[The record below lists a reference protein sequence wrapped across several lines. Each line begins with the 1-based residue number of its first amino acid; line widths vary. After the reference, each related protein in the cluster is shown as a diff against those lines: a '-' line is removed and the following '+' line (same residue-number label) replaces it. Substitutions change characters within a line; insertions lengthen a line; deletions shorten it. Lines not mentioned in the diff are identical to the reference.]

1 MKPAKTASSRSVI
14 GTASD
19 RHFDERRQYDADIKM
34 TAHGSEQDM
43 DKLPKPAGLPRSG
56 FGQLTVTLSIVGTL
70 LIVVMCVLVNADI
83 LGRGLFNHPVSG
95 VTEFLGLSIVS
106 VVFLQMANTAREDRH
121 ISNDLIMSAVSKRRP
136 RAAMFFY
143 GLFQL
148 IAAILFLLVVWF
160 VVPIFLENY
169 RGNYY
174 KGTAGYIEI
183 PVWPF
188 VGTVV
193 LGAAAAAVQ
202 HLLLAVREFRR
213 TVAEPNDV

>member
-1 MKPAKTASSRSVI
+1 MT
-14 GTASD
+14 TNASD
-19 RHFDERRQYDADIKM
+19 QEMDER
-34 TAHGSEQDM
+34 
-43 DKLPKPAGLPRSG
+43 PKPAAPPRSG
-56 FGQLTVTLSIVGTL
+56 FGQLTVWLSIVAMV
-70 LIVVMCVLVNADI
+70 LIVVMSVLVNADI
-83 LGRGLFNHPVSG
+83 LGRGLFNHPVPG
-95 VTEFLGLSIVS
+95 VTEFLGLAIVS
-106 VVFLQMANTAREDRH
+106 VVFLQLANTAREDRH
-121 ISNDLIMSAVSKRRP
+121 ISNDLIMSSVSKRRP
-136 RAAMFFY
+136 RVAIFFY

-174 KGTAGYIEI
+174 KGTAGYVEI

-188 VGTVV
+188 IGTVV

-213 TVAEPNDV
+213 AVAEPNDV

>member
-1 MKPAKTASSRSVI
+1 
-14 GTASD
+14 
-19 RHFDERRQYDADIKM
+19 M
-34 TAHGSEQDM
+34 TAHGSQQGADER
-43 DKLPKPAGLPRSG
+43 PKPAALPRSG
-56 FGQLTVTLSIVGTL
+56 FGLLTITFSIVGTL
-70 LIVVMCVLVNADI
+70 LIVVMSVLVNADI
-83 LGRGLFNHPVSG
+83 LGRGLFNHPVPG

-121 ISNDLIMSAVSKRRP
+121 ISNDLIMSSVSRRKRRL
-136 RAAMFFY
+136 AIFFY

-148 IAAILFLLVVWF
+148 TAAVIFLLVVWF
-160 VVPIFLENY
+160 VVPILLENY

-202 HLLLAVREFRR
+202 HLLIAWREFRR
-213 TVAEPNDV
+213 AVVERRDV

>member
-1 MKPAKTASSRSVI
+1 MSAQGGDQGI
-14 GTASD
+14 
-19 RHFDERRQYDADIKM
+19 DEM
-34 TAHGSEQDM
+34 
-43 DKLPKPAGLPRSG
+43 PKPVALPRSG
-56 FGQLTVTLSIVGTL
+56 FGQLTVGLSIVGTL
-70 LIVVMCVLVNADI
+70 LIVVMSMLVNADI
-83 LGRGLFNHPVSG
+83 LGRELFNHPVAG

-106 VVFLQMANTAREDRH
+106 VVFLQMANTAREGRH
-121 ISNDLIMSAVSKRRP
+121 ISNDLIMSSVSRRHP
-136 RAAMFFY
+136 QLAIFFY

-148 IAAILFLLVVWF
+148 IAGILFLLVAWF
-160 VVPIFLENY
+160 VFPILLENY

-202 HLLLAVREFRR
+202 HFLLAWREFRR
-213 TVAEPNDV
+213 AFAEPGDV